1 LAHQHGRKLLL
12 DFQGG
17 VIGTYHWVSE
27 THLARY
33 AAELDFRYNHRS
45 GLGFTDRQ
53 RADAVMRGI
62 EGKRLT
68 YRRTLKRGRNP

>member
-1 LAHQHGRKLLL
+1 
-12 DFQGG
+12 
-17 VIGTYHWVSE
+17 
-27 THLARY
+27 LARY

-68 YRRTLKRGRNP
+68 YRRTHAEARA